1 MMSNNKSALVTGANK
16 GIGQEIARQLGMI
29 GYSVWLGCR
38 DEGRGEQAA
47 AELRKAGIDAHT
59 LLLDVTSD
67 ISVVQAVDKFAQGSE
82 HLDVLV
88 NNAGINVDR
97 NKPSETKVENMHTV
111 YEVNTFG
118 PVRVTLAFLPFLR
131 KAECARVV
139 MMSSS
144 LGSITA
150 ALDPTSETYDV
161 NLLSYNSSKAALNM
175 ITVMF
180 AKDLHADGIKVNAVN
195 PGFADTDLNQHHGHR
210 TVEEAAKIAIKLA
223 TIGVNGPTAGFFNDG
238 YFNDL
243 GRHAW

>member
-1 MMSNNKSALVTGANK
+1 MSNIKSALITGANK
-16 GIGQEIARQLGMI
+16 GIGCEIARQLGTY

-38 DEGRGEQAA
+38 DGERGERAA
-47 AELRKAGIDAHT
+47 AKLCEAGIDAHA

-67 ISVVQAVDKFAQGSE
+67 ISVAEAAAKFGKVCA

-88 NNAGINVDR
+88 NNAGINIDR
-97 NKPSETKVENMHTV
+97 RRASETEIDNMRNV

-118 PVRVTLAFLPFLR
+118 PVRVTLAFLQFLR
-131 KAECARVV
+131 KAEHARVV

-144 LGSITA
+144 LGSIAA

-180 AKDLHADGIKVNAVN
+180 AKDLHSEGIKVNAVN
-195 PGFADTDLNQHHGHR
+195 PGFTDTDLNQHHGHR
-210 TVEEAAKIAIKLA
+210 SVEEAARIAVKLA
-223 TIGVNGPTAGFFNDG
+223 TIGENGPTAGFFHDG